1 MLAFVEQMA
10 LRPDTLDAQALQRV
24 LDAGVTRA
32 GVREAAYVCAMFST
46 IIRLADALQW
56 DVPET
61 FHSGP
66 DLPLVKFGYRMPPG
80 L

>member
-1 MLAFVEQMA
+1 MLAFIEQMA
-10 LRPDTLDAQALQRV
+10 LRPDTLDATALQTV
-24 LDAGVTRA
+24 IAAGVTRS
-32 GVREAAYVCAMFST
+32 GVREAAYVCALFST

-61 FHSGP
+61 WNSGP
-66 DLPLVKFGYRMPPG
+66 DQPLVKFGYRMPPG